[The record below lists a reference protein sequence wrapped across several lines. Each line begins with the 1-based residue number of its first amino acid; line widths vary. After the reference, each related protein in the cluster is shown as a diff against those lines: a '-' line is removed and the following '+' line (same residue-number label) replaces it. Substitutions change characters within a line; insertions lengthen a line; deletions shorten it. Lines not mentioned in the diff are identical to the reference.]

1 MTTQIL
7 AELDEII
14 NLLEAEIPANPNS
27 LENQRLASRLEREL
41 AKYFRSLSDAFPYD
55 QVDQFY
61 YKYVKEQLGSET
73 RDMLDPLLATFSSDL
88 SLRLNGF
95 MATAYL
101 KGSAEMIT
109 WGRTKRGIPIA
120 YEGPPI
126 EQAIS
131 YAEKHCATL
140 VTQMDEETK
149 RRLAQVVS
157 EGIKNKRGV
166 PGLARDIR
174 GEFRHMRRY
183 RAQMIARTETNDALS
198 QAFMDK
204 AHDMNIDGKEWV
216 TGGEPCEI
224 CEDNEAEGVVPINHV
239 FSSGHE
245 RPPAHP
251 NCCCALAPARLV

>member
-1 MTTQIL
+1 MTIL
-7 AELDEII
+7 AELDQII
-14 NLLEAEIPANPNS
+14 NLVEAEIPANPNNP
-27 LENQRLASRLEREL
+27 ENQRLAKRLQSDL
-41 AKYFRSLSDAFPYD
+41 ANYFKSLANAFPYE
-55 QVDQFY
+55 QVDQLY

-73 RDMLDPLLATFSSDL
+73 RDMLDPLLAAFSSEL

-101 KGSAEMIT
+101 KASAEMIT
-109 WGRTKRGIPIA
+109 WGRTKGGIPIA

-126 EQAIS
+126 EQAIG

-157 EGIKNKRGV
+157 EGIKNKRGI
-166 PGLARDIR
+166 PGLTRDIKS
-174 GEFRHMRRY
+174 EFNHMVRR
-183 RAQMIARTETNDALS
+183 RAEMIARTETNDALS
-198 QAFMDK
+198 QAFMDR
-204 AHDMNIDGKEWV
+204 AHDMNIEGKEWV

-239 FSSGHE
+239 FSSGHD